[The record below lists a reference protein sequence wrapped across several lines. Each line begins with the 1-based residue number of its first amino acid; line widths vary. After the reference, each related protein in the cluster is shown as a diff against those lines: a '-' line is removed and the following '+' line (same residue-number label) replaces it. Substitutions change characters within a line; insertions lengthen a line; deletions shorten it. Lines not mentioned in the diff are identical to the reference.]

1 MTTHEYLTPKVE
13 ILLLNDEDIIA
24 TSNDPVFLPTD
35 EFGEI

>member
-1 MTTHEYLTPKVE
+1 MTKHNYLTPEVE
-13 ILLLNDEDIIA
+13 ILLTNDEDIIS

>member
-1 MTTHEYLTPKVE
+1 MKKREYLTPEVE
-13 ILLLNDEDIIA
+13 ILLTNNEDIIA